1 MNVALTVDERTSPT
15 TNAQSCLCVTLHDIM
30 ADVKWMCIARVILPR
45 MSNLCSGQLQPGYV
59 CACVLLY

>member
-30 ADVKWMCIARVILPR
+30 ADAKWMCIARVILPHVVVNFSQD
-45 MSNLCSGQLQPGYV
+45 MCVFCSINPLM
-59 CACVLLY
+59 